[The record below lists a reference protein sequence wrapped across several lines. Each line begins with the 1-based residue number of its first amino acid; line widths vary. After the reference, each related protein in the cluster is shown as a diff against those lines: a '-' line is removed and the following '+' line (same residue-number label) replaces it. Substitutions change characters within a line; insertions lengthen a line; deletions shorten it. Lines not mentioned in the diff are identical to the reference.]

1 MDFYTMV
8 LRRSGE
14 YWVTLCLENG
24 LVGQGNTKDEAIQ
37 KLKESIESFEK
48 EYKEDSEIYKAPVPI
63 KELHE
68 FLKVE
73 GKEPILEG
81 YELRAV
87 YA

>member
-37 KLKESIESFEK
+37 KLKGSIESFEK
-48 EYKEDSEIYKAPVPI
+48 EYKEDSEIYKAPVPV

-68 FLKVE
+68 FLTVE
-73 GKEPILEG
+73 T
-81 YELRAV
+81 R
-87 YA
+87 